1 MYSLAIGQ
9 RAFAYRGAKMHNT
22 LFKDIRHGKSYRF
35 LKRGFLK
42 IFLIHRQSF
51 ITEMCIVFKINVLLL
66 IVVVVL

>member
-1 MYSLAIGQ
+1 
-9 RAFAYRGAKMHNT
+9 MHNT
-22 LFKDIRHGKSYRF
+22 LFKDMRHGKSYRF

-51 ITEMCIVFKINVLLL
+51 IIEMYIVFKINVLLL